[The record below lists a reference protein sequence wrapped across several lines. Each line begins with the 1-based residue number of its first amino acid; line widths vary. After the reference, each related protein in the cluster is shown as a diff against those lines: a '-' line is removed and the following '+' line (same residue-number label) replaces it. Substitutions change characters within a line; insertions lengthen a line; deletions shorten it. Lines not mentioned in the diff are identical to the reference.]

1 MSRFDLAGHDEY
13 RVRKAREE
21 LAAAPDM
28 SDDRPMARKI
38 GRLEVALQQLLEM
51 LDEGGPTETP
61 GPQLPAYGPSEVFE
75 DEGITPH
82 VIVRV
87 AIAMSREQLITALTI
102 GVTNLGVVDPA
113 ELSDDEVRREVE
125 AYFATCGIVEIDT
138 LIAEGWLTSFAPA
151 ARQRMADI
159 VAAVERAYPEVSR

>member
-1 MSRFDLAGHDEY
+1 MNE
-13 RVRKAREE
+13 
-21 LAAAPDM
+21 
-28 SDDRPMARKI
+28 
-38 GRLEVALQQLLEM
+38 
-51 LDEGGPTETP
+51 
-61 GPQLPAYGPSEVFE
+61 QLPVYGPSEVFE

-82 VIVRV
+82 VVVRV
-87 AIAMSREQLITALTI
+87 AVAMSREQLITALTI

-113 ELSDDEVRREVE
+113 GLSDVEVRREVE

-138 LIAEGWLTSFAPA
+138 LIAEGWPTSFRPA